1 MHFEMS
7 DIIEGQLIRLKEKE
21 KPASTLLYRMAVFS
35 AAIVFSVGA
44 CQVQVLECGL
54 ESGPPSSKN
63 QSEAAVKQAA
73 EKNWSKCLGL
83 PGVPNLHK
91 VSEHLYRGAQPSA
104 EGMRQLEKLGIK
116 TVINLRFI
124 LSDRDRIE
132 GTGLDYEHINM
143 TTCSP
148 RTKDVVRFLQIV
160 TDSDRTPVFVH
171 CRHGIDRTGMLC
183 AVYHIVVEGWDKDEA
198 IEEMTEGSFA
208 FHSVQ
213 KNLVGYVRKL
223 DIDEIKHKLF
233 LNK

>member
-1 MHFEMS
+1 MS
-7 DIIEGQLIRLKEKE
+7 DITEGQLIRLKEQE
-21 KPASTLLYRMAVFS
+21 KPTSTLLYRIAVFS
-35 AAIVFSVGA
+35 AAIVVSVCA
-44 CQVQVLECGL
+44 CQVQVKECGL

-73 EKNWSKCLGL
+73 EKKWSKCLGL

-143 TTCSP
+143 TTWSP

-160 TDSDRTPVFVH
+160 TDSVRTPVFVH

-183 AVYHIVVEGWDKDEA
+183 AVYRIVVEGWDKDEA

-208 FHSVQ
+208 FRSVQ

-223 DIDEIKHKLF
+223 DIDEIKHKLV

>member
-1 MHFEMS
+1 MS
-7 DIIEGQLIRLKEKE
+7 DITEGQLIRLKEQE
-21 KPASTLLYRMAVFS
+21 KPTSTLLYRIAVFS
-35 AAIVFSVGA
+35 AAIVVSVGA
-44 CQVQVLECGL
+44 CQVQVKECGL

-73 EKNWSKCLGL
+73 EKKWSKCLGL

-143 TTCSP
+143 TTLYM
-148 RTKDVVRFLQIV
+148 TDTNVVRFLKIV
-160 TDSDRTPVFVH
+160 TDRNRTPVFVH
-171 CRHGIDRTGMLC
+171 CRQGIDRTGTMC
-183 AVYHIVVEGWDKDEA
+183 ALYRIFVQGWSKDEA
-198 IEEMTEGSFA
+198 IEEMTKGGFA
-208 FHSVQ
+208 HRRPYSVVV
-213 KNLVGYVRKL
+213 NYVRNL
-223 DIDEIKHKLF
+223 DVDRVKQLAGLRE
-233 LNK
+233 